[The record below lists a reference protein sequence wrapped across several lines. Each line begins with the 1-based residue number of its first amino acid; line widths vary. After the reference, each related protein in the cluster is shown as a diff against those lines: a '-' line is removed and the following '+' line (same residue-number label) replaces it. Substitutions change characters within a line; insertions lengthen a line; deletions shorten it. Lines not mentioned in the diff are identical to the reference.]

1 MRTQILRYATVLRRA
16 TAALLRAVRRAGSA
30 VAELD
35 RLNRRLTTAHLS
47 LDAYLPHP
55 DTAPDTYSEFLTRTG
70 GSLRHEP
77 SARARLAGRAVS

>member
-1 MRTQILRYATVLRRA
+1 MRTQILRYAPVLRRA
-16 TAALLRAVRRAGSA
+16 AAALLRAVRRAGSA

-35 RLNRRLTTAHLS
+35 RLNRRLTTAHLA
-47 LDAYLPHP
+47 LDAYLPH
-55 DTAPDTYSEFLTRTG
+55 PDTYSEFLTRTG